1 MNPLTLEEEHG
12 FWLNILLDHAVFV
25 RDFLSPVEKDYVRR
39 ANQFIREFEEIIL
52 RLREDGA
59 SVQFAGGALQLAEEY
74 YRFEGFLQSLRI
86 KNEIVIDL
94 TPTYLIGTLNEN
106 EEYIR
111 LCQKWAQGQTPS
123 MLSTPKLLDLWLDDM
138 LGHALLLVN
147 ILDPIEAPMIQ
158 KTMGLIDAYEKYK
171 VKNMA
176 IQKYLRFMPTFPGE
190 NRFTYD
196 IAGTTIVFNDWVNE
210 VIHMFR
216 HDEVL
221 NRTTLPFLEHHLP
234 ESCYFLLQ
242 LTQRNPRVNDLGE
255 TSKSREILTRYINRL
270 Q

>member
-1 MNPLTLEEEHG
+1 MSPLTAAEEHA

-25 RDFLSPVEKDYVRR
+25 RDFLSPAEKDYVRR
-39 ANQFIREFEEIIL
+39 ANHFIREFEEMIH
-52 RLREDGA
+52 RLHEEGA
-59 SVQFAGGALQLAEEY
+59 SAQFAAQSLQLAENY
-74 YRFEGFLQSLRI
+74 YQFEGHLQALRI

-111 LCQKWAQGQTPS
+111 LCQKWSQGQTPT
-123 MLSTPKLLDLWLDDM
+123 MLSTPKLLNLWLDDM

-147 ILDPIEAPMIQ
+147 ILDPIEMVMIQ
-158 KTMGLIDAYEKYK
+158 KTTRLVDAYEKYK
-171 VKNMA
+171 LKNSA

-190 NRFTYD
+190 NRFTYE
-196 IAGTTIVFNDWVNE
+196 IAETTIAFNNWVDE
-210 VIHMFR
+210 VIHMFQ

-221 NRTTLPFLEHHLP
+221 SRTTLPFLEHHLP
-234 ESCYFLLQ
+234 ESCYFLLH
-242 LTQRNPRVNDLGE
+242 LAQRNPRVNALGK
-255 TSKSREILTRYINRL
+255 TSQSREILTRYITRF